1 MNSKEDASIERG
13 PMSLTKTLCRSAA
26 AVLVFLVLLHPAL
39 AAGGTK
45 PTTPANAAE
54 KSAPA
59 SAQSGGG
66 PGAIPS
72 PESATVGIYLID
84 IRDLSPAKGTF
95 TCDFW
100 IWSQSTGAEN
110 VLGELQFVNAER
122 VVWYAEGKPEV
133 KGMNCFKRR
142 GTGVFRM
149 GWNLRHYPYDSQIL
163 PIQMEYTLRD
173 VAKMKLLPDTS
184 NSGVSAKNIPTGWKM
199 TGFELQPDTV
209 AYTSNLGDPN
219 LGNARGE
226 FSRLTAIIDL
236 SRRDTAEY
244 WTLVS
249 SAYVA
254 VVMML
259 VSFFMEIDKP
269 ASRFGLLGASL
280 FASVISLRSALAGL
294 GNFGT
299 LADQL
304 HLIVIGCII
313 LALGVTIALNQ
324 LFHRGVAE
332 KKLRL
337 ASIVT
342 AVVVAVSFACINFL
356 LIHRHPA
363 L

>member
-1 MNSKEDASIERG
+1 
-13 PMSLTKTLCRSAA
+13 MSPLKPLCRSGVAGLTA
-26 AVLVFLVLLHPAL
+26 FLMLYLPVVGDIAR
-39 AAGGTK
+39 A
-45 PTTPANAAE
+45 TPASKAPESTTKTPAPSQPAKPAAL
-54 KSAPA
+54 
-59 SAQSGGG
+59 
-66 PGAIPS
+66 PS
-72 PESATVGIYLID
+72 PETATLGIYLID

-100 IWSQSTGAEN
+100 IWSQSLAAEN
-110 VLGELQFVNAER
+110 VLSELQFVNAEK

-149 GWNLRHYPYDSQIL
+149 AWNLRHYPYDSQIL

-173 VAKMKLLPDTS
+173 VAKMKLMPDAS
-184 NSGVSAKNIPTGWKM
+184 NSGVSSKNIPTGWKM

-219 LGNARGE
+219 LGNAKGE

-236 SRRDTAEY
+236 SRFDTAEY

-259 VSFFMEIDKP
+259 VSYFMEIDKP
-269 ASRFGLLGASL
+269 ASRFALLGASL

-299 LADQL
+299 LADQF
-304 HLIVIGCII
+304 HFIVIGYII
-313 LALGVTIALNQ
+313 FSLGVTITLSH
-324 LFHRGVAE
+324 LFHRGADE
-332 KKLRL
+332 KKLRI
-337 ASIVT
+337 ASISV
-342 AVVVAVSFACINFL
+342 AVVVAVSFACLNLFL
-356 LIHRHPA
+356 VNHHPTG
-363 L
+363 